1 MIHNIPQPAFEEF
14 VAAKLVNDS
23 NVEIRK
29 NVAYVS
35 SKQASL
41 VSICLGHE
49 DPLMAKQTGD
59 SVIST
64 LIERSTK
71 TQWQVKSSHV
81 LACDGAKS
89 QVRQD
94 LGIESEGDDGCMESL
109 TL

>member
-1 MIHNIPQPAFEEF
+1 MIHNIPQPTFEQF

-29 NVAYVS
+29 NIAYVS

-41 VSICLGHE
+41 VFLRVDHE
-49 DPLMAKQTGD
+49 DLLMSKQTGD

-64 LIERSTK
+64 LIERYTK
-71 TQWQVKSSHV
+71 TQWQVKSTHI

-89 QVRQD
+89 KKPGPSR
-94 LGIESEGDDGCMESL
+94 SWH
-109 TL
+109 